1 MNLDV
6 NIKNLG
12 KIEQGTIRIRPITV
26 LTGPNGTG
34 KSFFTKYLY
43 SILNVI
49 NKNVYYLS
57 LTKKIKVIK
66 LQLESLISNLSYAG
80 DYDYKSIH
88 YILTELN
95 DLQIELDF
103 AADWKVEQYLEF
115 AKSRLERLD
124 NIIDLFNKYLS
135 TIQSK
140 KTKYKSASKISKS
153 INESLDIL
161 KSALQESNDKYIDA
175 LSENL
180 ENEVKDNFQI
190 SNLSELVTFGNKKT
204 EIDVPEMFN
213 IVSGKDGIGFSLK
226 SAFVNEVS
234 SFSRVVF
241 FESPAY
247 WKVREALKA
256 AKSNAMTPFFLR
268 KKSNNILTGVPKYFY
283 DLDEALG
290 TESRESDSPE
300 INELTSLI
308 KNKLGGEFL
317 FKGDSL
323 IFKDDKSGKE
333 ISKNLISFGMTNLG
347 MIHTLL
353 KNNVITPGSVVFF
366 DEPETNLHPDWQVLL
381 MDIFIQL
388 AEYDIKI
395 VIATHSIDMLKAL
408 EVGVDSRNIEDD
420 EFMSIHYLDTDGK
433 LLDFDSTTPSEQLKE
448 ARSELNSSYT
458 SLFFKE

>member
-1 MNLDV
+1 
-6 NIKNLG
+6 
-12 KIEQGTIRIRPITV
+12 
-26 LTGPNGTG
+26 
-34 KSFFTKYLY
+34 
-43 SILNVI
+43 
-49 NKNVYYLS
+49 
-57 LTKKIKVIK
+57 
-66 LQLESLISNLSYAG
+66 LISNLSYAG
-80 DYDYKSIH
+80 EFDYKSIKH
-88 YILTELN
+88 IIGELN
-95 DLQIELDF
+95 ELQKELDF
-103 AADWKVEQYLEF
+103 ASDWKVEQYLEF
-115 AKSRLERLD
+115 AISRLEKLE
-124 NIIDLFNKYLS
+124 IIIVMFNEYLS
-135 TIQSK
+135 LIQSK
-140 KTKYKSASKISKS
+140 KTKFKSISKASKS
-153 INESLDIL
+153 IIDSFATLR
-161 KSALQESNDKYIDA
+161 SALKDSRENYIDA

-190 SNLSELVTFGNKKT
+190 SNLSELVTFGSKKT

-213 IVSGKDGIGFSLK
+213 IESGKDGLGFSLRP
-226 SAFVNEVS
+226 AFVNEVS
-234 SFSRVVF
+234 SLSRVVF

-256 AKSNAMTPFFLR
+256 AKSNASIPFFLR
-268 KKSNNILTGVPKYFY
+268 KKSNNVLTGVPKYFY

-300 INELTSLI
+300 INILTAQI
-308 KNKLGGEFL
+308 KKKLGGEFF

-323 IFKDDKSGKE
+323 IFKDDKSGNE

-381 MDIFIQL
+381 MDVLIQL
-388 AEYDIKI
+388 AEYDIKV

-408 EVGVDSRNIEDD
+408 EVGIDSRGRKDSD
-420 EFMSIHYLDTDGK
+420 FMSIHYLDTDGK
-433 LLDFDSTTPSEQLKE
+433 LLDFDSSNPLEQLKE